1 MVAHFKLFLFFFGV
15 MEILLKMKKVDKK
28 SELFF

>member
-1 MVAHFKLFLFFFGV
+1 MVAHFKLFLFFFWV
-15 MEILLKMKKVDKK
+15 MEILLKMKKVDKE